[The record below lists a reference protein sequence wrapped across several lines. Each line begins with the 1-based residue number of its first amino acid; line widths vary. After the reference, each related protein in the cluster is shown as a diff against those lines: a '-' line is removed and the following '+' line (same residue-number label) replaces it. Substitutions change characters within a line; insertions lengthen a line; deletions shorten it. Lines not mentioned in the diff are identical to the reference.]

1 MTCECCLGACC
12 TGYDC
17 QELSKAACDD
27 LGGEWQGVGT
37 RCTPDDPCVG
47 ICCEYLYDPDIHE
60 DLPGCTDYV
69 YEDDCDPLLWIR
81 EVHQF
86 GLTCADGVSQPLGT
100 WCVAEPDIV
109 RCCLSDGSCND
120 TSYTAEECV
129 SAGGT
134 VSDAE
139 SCTPNPCCIDDT
151 NCAACECCGEDGC
164 EAAVCPSPTVDSASW
179 CGITGLDG
187 SSPEANLGCGG
198 NLFCVATDSN
208 TGIYGTTAWGASF
221 GLIETVACGGTQT
234 TTIPG
239 NPSIASGNC
248 RYIYEIVV
256 VYGHGGSPVAS
267 PCFSRR
273 YLGYLDTTPCSATGG
288 PLTIVEDTSAAFD
301 GTSFDPDDYC
311 GGTPPGGCSEDCLGL
326 CPDYPEVE
334 ISFPL

>member
-1 MTCECCLGACC
+1 MAFMTCECCKGACC

-17 QELSKAACDD
+17 QEVSKAECDS
-27 LGGEWQGVGT
+27 LGGTWEGPGT
-37 RCTPDDPCVG
+37 TCSPDDPCIG
-47 ICCEYLYDPDIHE
+47 ACCDSLAPEGDPH
-60 DLPGCTDYV
+60 PNCTDDV
-69 YEDDCDPLLWIR
+69 YEDDCTSPSVWIKGA
-81 EVHQF
+81 V
-86 GLTCADGVSQPLGT
+86 CAE
-100 WCVAEPDIV
+100 EPCYEAPVIV

-120 TSYTAEECV
+120 TSYTAAQCV

-139 SCTPNPCCIDDT
+139 SCTPNPCCIDDDD
-151 NCAACECCGEDGC
+151 CAACECCGVDGC

-179 CGITGLDG
+179 CGITGLDDP
-187 SSPEANLGCGG
+187 SPEANLGCGG

-208 TGIYGTTAWGASF
+208 TGTYGTTAWGDSF

-273 YLGYLDTTPCSATGG
+273 YWGYLDTTPCSATGG
-288 PLTIVEDTSAAFD
+288 PLTIVEDTSQAFD

-311 GGTPPGGCSEDCLGL
+311 GGTPPGGCSEDCIGL
-326 CPDYPEVE
+326 CPDPPEVE
-334 ISFPL
+334 ISFPP